1 MEFFNTLPDALQQEA
16 IEAKKDDLYDNWH
29 DSYISESGDEFD
41 NYVEE
46 VLLGYLHPVVSEIAK
61 MYYAKQEAENNA

>member
-29 DSYISESGDEFD
+29 DAYISEAGDEFG

-46 VLLGYLHPVVSEIAK
+46 VLLGYLDPVVSEIAK
-61 MYYAKQEAENNA
+61 MYYAKQEENNA